1 MDTTHT
7 VYSRN
12 KLVLKLLWFSMFLA
26 MLSIYIN
33 KAPMNEVMTLLVIGF
48 LGAGVSTYLTYKRKY
63 EFQVR
68 YILLVGLALLVFI
81 IISFSQDLPDYLLLY
96 YSLAVV
102 TLYHDFRLIIL
113 DGIIVILLTNYFFF
127 TYGDT
132 MFQGFDVSNLI
143 TLNLYIILTIFVLAF
158 QTKIG
163 ANMRKDLENSNE
175 KSREDNRIL
184 EKMFAQ
190 TRNAVKTLNEFSGAL
205 MNNVK
210 AMGETA
216 NEITMAFSQIAAS
229 VDSQAQSVN
238 DINNSMFK
246 SNDEI
251 LSVSEAST
259 SMRELS
265 SVTVD
270 TSNQGNNEIDVL
282 AEEFTKV
289 GADIADTVTLMN
301 ALNEQ
306 TNQIGVILNA
316 INEISSKTNLLAL
329 NAAIEAARAGENGK
343 GFAVVADEVRK
354 LADSSRQSTEE
365 IALILNEVQGKV
377 ENATNKVHSMQNSF
391 ESSINVTK
399 NVAVAFKK
407 VNENTNNVLSN
418 AQEVD
423 EKIKNLQENSNKI
436 VGETVSIS
444 CVTEEISAS
453 IEEVTASMTEQNEK
467 IEKIVDSFKNIENMV
482 QKLSTLTN

>member
-1 MDTTHT
+1 MDTTYT
-7 VYSRN
+7 VCSRN
-12 KLVLKLLWFSMFLA
+12 KLVLKLLWFSILLA
-26 MLSIYIN
+26 SISNIIN
-33 KAPMNEVMTLLVIGF
+33 QAPMNEVITLLVIGF
-48 LGAGVSTYLTYKRKY
+48 LGVGVSTYLTYKRKY
-63 EFQVR
+63 EYQVR
-68 YILLVGLALLVFI
+68 YIILTGLSLLVFI
-81 IISFSQDLPDYLLLY
+81 IISFSQDLPDYILLY
-96 YSLAVV
+96 YSLAVI
-102 TLYHDFRLIIL
+102 TLYHDSKLIIV
-113 DGIIVILLTNYFFF
+113 DGIIVTFLNNYFFF
-127 TYGDT
+127 TYSDT
-132 MFQGFDVSNLI
+132 MFQGFEVTDSI
-143 TLNLYIILTIFVLAF
+143 TLNLYLILTIFFLAF

-163 ANMRKDLENSNE
+163 TNMRKDLENSNK
-175 KSREDNRIL
+175 KSQEDNRIL

-190 TRNAVKTLNEFSGAL
+190 TRNTVKILNEFSSAL

-238 DINNSMFK
+238 DINSSMLK

-251 LSVSEAST
+251 LSVSEGST

-270 TSNQGNNEIDVL
+270 TSNQGNNEIDIL
-282 AEEFTKV
+282 TEEFTKV
-289 GADIADTVTLMN
+289 GADIDSTVTLMN

-306 TNQIGVILNA
+306 TNQIGAILNA

-343 GFAVVADEVRK
+343 GFAVVAEEVRK
-354 LADSSRQSTEE
+354 LAESSRQSTEE
-365 IALILNEVQGKV
+365 IALILNEVQGKA
-377 ENATNKVHSMQNSF
+377 ESATNKVHSMQDSF
-391 ESSINVTK
+391 ASSINVTK
-399 NVAVAFKK
+399 NMAMAFKK
-407 VNENTNNVLSN
+407 VNENTTNVLSN

-423 EKIKNLQENSNKI
+423 EKIKNLQENLNQI
-436 VGETVSIS
+436 VSETVSIS

-467 IEKIVDSFKNIENMV
+467 IRQIVDSFKKIENMV
-482 QKLSTLTN
+482 RELSTLTN

>member
-1 MDTTHT
+1 
-7 VYSRN
+7 
-12 KLVLKLLWFSMFLA
+12 
-26 MLSIYIN
+26 
-33 KAPMNEVMTLLVIGF
+33 
-48 LGAGVSTYLTYKRKY
+48 
-63 EFQVR
+63 
-68 YILLVGLALLVFI
+68 
-81 IISFSQDLPDYLLLY
+81 
-96 YSLAVV
+96 
-102 TLYHDFRLIIL
+102 
-113 DGIIVILLTNYFFF
+113 
-127 TYGDT
+127 
-132 MFQGFDVSNLI
+132 
-143 TLNLYIILTIFVLAF
+143 
-158 QTKIG
+158 
-163 ANMRKDLENSNE
+163 
-175 KSREDNRIL
+175 
-184 EKMFAQ
+184 MFAQ
-190 TRNAVKTLNEFSGAL
+190 TRNTVKTLNEFSGAL

-216 NEITMAFSQIAAS
+216 NEITLAFSQIAAS

-270 TSNQGNNEIDVL
+270 TSNQGNNEVDVL

-365 IALILNEVQGKV
+365 IALILNEVQGKA

-399 NVAVAFKK
+399 NVA
-407 VNENTNNVLSN
+407 
-418 AQEVD
+418 
-423 EKIKNLQENSNKI
+423 
-436 VGETVSIS
+436 
-444 CVTEEISAS
+444 
-453 IEEVTASMTEQNEK
+453 
-467 IEKIVDSFKNIENMV
+467 
-482 QKLSTLTN
+482 

>member
-1 MDTTHT
+1 
-7 VYSRN
+7 
-12 KLVLKLLWFSMFLA
+12 
-26 MLSIYIN
+26 
-33 KAPMNEVMTLLVIGF
+33 
-48 LGAGVSTYLTYKRKY
+48 
-63 EFQVR
+63 
-68 YILLVGLALLVFI
+68 
-81 IISFSQDLPDYLLLY
+81 
-96 YSLAVV
+96 
-102 TLYHDFRLIIL
+102 
-113 DGIIVILLTNYFFF
+113 
-127 TYGDT
+127 
-132 MFQGFDVSNLI
+132 
-143 TLNLYIILTIFVLAF
+143 
-158 QTKIG
+158 
-163 ANMRKDLENSNE
+163 
-175 KSREDNRIL
+175 
-184 EKMFAQ
+184 
-190 TRNAVKTLNEFSGAL
+190 
-205 MNNVK
+205 
-210 AMGETA
+210 
-216 NEITMAFSQIAAS
+216 
-229 VDSQAQSVN
+229 
-238 DINNSMFK
+238 
-246 SNDEI
+246 
-251 LSVSEAST
+251 VSEAST

-365 IALILNEVQGKV
+365 IALILNEVQGKA

-407 VNENTNNVLSN
+407 VNENTNNVLNN

-423 EKIKNLQENSNKI
+423 EKVKNLQENLNKI

-453 IEEVTASMTEQNEK
+453 IEQVTASMTEQNDK

-482 QKLSTLTN
+482 HELSTLTN